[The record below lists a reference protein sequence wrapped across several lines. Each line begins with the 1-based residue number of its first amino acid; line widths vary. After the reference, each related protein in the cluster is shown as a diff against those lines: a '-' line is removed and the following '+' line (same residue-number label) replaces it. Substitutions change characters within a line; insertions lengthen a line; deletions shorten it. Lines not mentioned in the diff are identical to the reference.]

1 MSGGV
6 PALVWV
12 ATVVG
17 FVAVVVLDLTVLAR
31 RRERVDV
38 SSAVRWLAAYVALAC
53 LFGAALVMWGPG
65 ASGGEF
71 FAGYVTEYSLSVDN
85 LFVFLLVISRMQVPA
100 QAQDRVLFIGI
111 VLSMVLRA
119 AFIVAGAA
127 AVSAASWTFYVLG
140 GFLLYT
146 AVALALEG
154 EEDEDSFQDH
164 RLVTALRRVLPLTD
178 DYLGARFTLRTAKG
192 RLFTPLVLAVA
203 AIAIANVVF
212 AVDSIPAIFGLTTN
226 PYVVLSA
233 NAFALLGLRQLY
245 FVVEMLLSRLCYLKI
260 GLVVILGFIGVKL
273 VFEAMVATHVRHL
286 GAVEV
291 PEISTSAS
299 LMTIVVVLA
308 AVTVASLLATSR
320 ADTRAVDTDPT

>member
-1 MSGGV
+1 M
-6 PALVWV
+6 
-12 ATVVG
+12 
-17 FVAVVVLDLTVLAR
+17 
-31 RRERVDV
+31 
-38 SSAVRWLAAYVALAC
+38 
-53 LFGAALVMWGPG
+53 
-65 ASGGEF
+65 
-71 FAGYVTEYSLSVDN
+71 
-85 LFVFLLVISRMQVPA
+85 
-100 QAQDRVLFIGI
+100 LFIGI

-119 AFIVAGAA
+119 AFIMAGAA

-154 EEDEDSFQDH
+154 DEDEDSFQDH
-164 RLVTALRRVLPLTD
+164 RLVTVLRRALPLTD
-178 DYLGARFTLRTAKG
+178 DYAGARFTLRTPEG
-192 RLFTPLVLAVA
+192 RLLLTPLVLAVA

-233 NAFALLGLRQLY
+233 NVFALLGLRQLY

-260 GLVVILGFIGVKL
+260 GLVVILGFVGLKL
-273 VFEAMVATHVRHL
+273 IFEAMVATHVRHM

-320 ADTRAVDTDPT
+320 AGTRAVDTDPT